1 MLHISSMLNFALT
14 TSLFMNLSISFFVI
28 NPFFYLS
35 IELNASMKFRCFSL
49 GGRLCMGPSSSSI
62 ISTVGCYSLYITCS
76 RLVFIIFCF
85 TICISLCSLSSYSNI
100 CAIANSDVTL
110 ACSSS
115 FRLSTLLSVWLLTAD
130 CTSSCFFFLS
140 GLLPILLFKTF
151 SLNLSF
157 LVGRTIYSRKSRKR
171 RD

>member
-35 IELNASMKFRCFSL
+35 ID
-49 GGRLCMGPSSSSI
+49 GRLYIGPSSSSI
-62 ISTVGCYSLYITCS
+62 ISTVGCYSRYITCS

-100 CAIANSDVTL
+100 CAIANSDVTF

-115 FRLSTLLSVWLLTAD
+115 LRLSTLLSVWLLTAD